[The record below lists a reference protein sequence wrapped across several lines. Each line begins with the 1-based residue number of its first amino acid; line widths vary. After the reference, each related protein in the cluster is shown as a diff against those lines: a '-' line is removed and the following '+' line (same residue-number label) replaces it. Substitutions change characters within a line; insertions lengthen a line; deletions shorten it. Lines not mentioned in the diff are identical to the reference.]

1 MPFKKGQSGNPA
13 GPPPTVK
20 PWRDALR
27 KAMAERD
34 PVTKKQYIQIIAEKT
49 REQALAGDI
58 QHAKEIGDRL
68 DGRSAPSPE
77 EREDMNNLI
86 VNVLRFGD
94 RKKV

>member
-1 MPFKKGQSGNPA
+1 MPWKKGQSGNPK

-34 PVTKKQYIQIIAEKT
+34 PKTKKQYIQLIAEKT
-49 REQALAGDI
+49 RAMALEGDV

-68 DGRSAPSPE
+68 DGRAAPSPE
-77 EREDMNNLI
+77 ETEAAKQMI
-86 VNVLRFGD
+86 VELVRFRQG
-94 RKKV
+94 